1 MDGQQGLVS
10 ASVLFALAAAVNTS
24 SVALQQRHR
33 YLTRSLGQTGWYAHL
48 ALITPPWALF
58 LLSLAKLD
66 KGNRWRL
73 PAQMRPLGAPVLAAA
88 GLLWAAAFK
97 KLGPA
102 RMANGYFFGAA
113 DSGPV
118 TDGVFRWLE
127 NPVYDSYALAL
138 VGQALL
144 RSDARYLVLA
154 AESMLLLNGLE
165 ASVENHPFRRKRILP
180 VV

>member
-1 MDGQQGLVS
+1 MGGLQRLVS
-10 ASVLFALAAAVNTS
+10 ASALFALAAAVNTS

-33 YLTRSLGQTGWYAHL
+33 YLTRSLGRAGWYAHL

-66 KGNRWRL
+66 RASRWRL
-73 PAQMRPLGAPVLAAA
+73 PVQMRPLGAPILAAA
-88 GLLWAAAFK
+88 GLLWTLAFK
-97 KLGPA
+97 RLGPA

-113 DSGPV
+113 DSQPV
-118 TDGVFRWLE
+118 TDGVFHWLE

-144 RSDARYLVLA
+144 GADARYLVLA
-154 AESMLLLNGLE
+154 AESVLLLNWLE
-165 ASVENHPFRRKRILP
+165 AGVENGPFRRGHAAS
-180 VV
+180 